1 MSPEP
6 TTDMGFPLPSS
17 SPLSCS
23 RLLKTA
29 AGVKNRIA
37 VAIAAVVALL
47 AIATPIA
54 ISIYW
59 AWKQSFDEQM
69 AGVAA
74 LAEDV
79 LRRSDDSADQ
89 TFIAFR
95 TLEQAADPNPC
106 SEQNRR
112 LMRRLEIESVHIERL
127 GYAVGNKLVCS
138 SAGPAGEQG
147 QGADMGPAAYDSG
160 IGTMIHP
167 SVEFPLLAPGS
178 RFLVSTHKKTGYT
191 AAVHRDL
198 PLQVFLDRPEVSLG
212 VFSRVSRLPVVSR
225 GDFDPAWVKTPP
237 RTRGAEF
244 SDGRYLVAIRP
255 STKYTF
261 SAYAAIPTISINEG
275 LRRTAMVLVPIGLL
289 AGVILAYAVLYLARQ
304 QLALPAVLKVALK
317 RNEFFLV
324 YQPIIELV
332 GGQCVGAEA
341 LIRWRR
347 PNGELVRP
355 DLFIPVAESAG
366 LIHDI
371 TKRMMELV
379 ARDAASLL
387 QTRKDLHI
395 AINLSA
401 IDLEKPETSRLLRD
415 LIQKM
420 NVQPE
425 NLIVEATEGGFM
437 QADVARRIMDDI
449 HALNI
454 RIAIDDFGTGYS
466 SLSYLEKFR
475 LDYLK
480 IDKSFVDTIGGE
492 TATSHVARHIIEMA
506 KALKLEMIAEGVE
519 TEAQLK
525 YLQQRGVQYAQ
536 GWYFAKAMP
545 FAEFATYVA
554 KTEKRAAAA

>member
-1 MSPEP
+1 M
-6 TTDMGFPLPSS
+6 TAGLNN
-17 SPLSCS
+17 
-23 RLLKTA
+23 KT
-29 AGVKNRIA
+29 A
-37 VAIAAVVALL
+37 VAIATLVGLL
-47 AIATPIA
+47 ALATPIA

-69 AGVAA
+69 AGVVS

-79 LRRSDDSADQ
+79 LRRSDDSADHIA
-89 TFIAFR
+89 IAFR
-95 TLEQAADPNPC
+95 TLEKAADTNPC

-138 SAGPAGEQG
+138 SAGPAGERG
-147 QGADMGPAAYDSG
+147 EGADLGPATYDSG
-160 IGTMIHP
+160 VGTVSRP
-167 SVEFPLLAPGS
+167 SVEFPHLAPGS
-178 RFLVSTHKKTGYT
+178 EFLVVTHKKTAYT
-191 AAVHRDL
+191 AVIHHDL

-212 VFSRVSRLPVVSR
+212 VFSRMSRGPIVSR
-225 GDFDPAWVKTPP
+225 GDFDPAWLKTPP
-237 RTRGAEF
+237 RTRAEEF

-261 SAYAAIPTISINEG
+261 SAYAAIPMTSVNEG
-275 LRRTAMVLVPIGLL
+275 LRRTAMVLGPIGLL
-289 AGVILAYAVLYLARQ
+289 AGVILAFAVFYLAMQ

-324 YQPIIELV
+324 YQPIIELR
-332 GGQCVGAEA
+332 GGRCVGAEA

-347 PNGELVRP
+347 PNGEMVRP
-355 DLFIPVAESAG
+355 DVFIPVAESTG
-366 LIHDI
+366 LIHEI
-371 TKRMMELV
+371 TKRVMELV
-379 ARDAASLL
+379 ARDAARLL
-387 QTRKDLHI
+387 QTRKDLHV

-401 IDLEKPETSRLLRD
+401 IDLETPETSQLIRD

-420 NVQPE
+420 NVQPK

-454 RIAIDDFGTGYS
+454 KIAIDDFGTGYS

-480 IDKSFVDTIGGE
+480 IDKSFVDTMGGE
-492 TATSHVARHIIEMA
+492 TPTSQVAPHIIEMA
-506 KALKLEMIAEGVE
+506 RALKLEMIAEGVE

-536 GWYFAKAMP
+536 GWYFAKPMS